1 MFAFAG
7 QIPCGI
13 INTEEQMATRN
24 ADKSRKKNI
33 TQQNLAATSGT
44 SWNGP
49 LTKDTRK
56 RPFLLE
62 VLFNALKL
70 LLFALIVM
78 GFGALGLV
86 YGVGKAYV
94 DSTPLLEV
102 SQLTRSDRTSYLYD
116 MYGNE
121 ITNLTSMEY
130 RDWADFNEIPDILK
144 NAFVSIEDVR
154 FYKHQ
159 GVDFKRV
166 FSAALEILGN
176 SNSSGGSTITQ
187 QLIKNKVLG
196 SQRTYKRK
204 MQEAYLA
211 IQLEKVVDKDQI
223 LEAYLNDIY
232 LGGSN
237 YGVKAAAKDY
247 FGKDLSELTIR
258 ECALLAGL
266 TQSPYY
272 YNPRQNMYY
281 RDGNPYYRT
290 VNRTNTVLERM
301 YQNGYITKEQY
312 FSALEE
318 QDNILPVSKNAKMYE
333 MAYFVEYAMNDV
345 ISHWMAQD
353 GAPDTAANRT
363 YYENMLR
370 TGGYK
375 IYTTVDP
382 KIQNTVQETLSTWNG
397 YPELADSS
405 AATLTEEISETVTI
419 QTVEP
424 QAAAVVID
432 QTNGCLRAIVGGRDE
447 PLIRKGLNRA
457 AQSYTEVGSC
467 IKPLA
472 VYGPALDKGMSPASV
487 VINAEGT
494 IAGWGTEKGYPGG
507 GLTSSRTYGFVTLR
521 SGLAQSLNV
530 VAARVLMEN
539 VGVATAAEYIQRL
552 GIPASQLN
560 LDGPGLALGTSGIT
574 PIQMCAAY
582 AAIANNGYYWQPISF
597 TRVEDEDGRIIL
609 DADVIRA
616 GATKVYQQTS
626 TAYQLVDILTDAVNN
641 GTGKLARLDGFRVA
655 GKTGTNS
662 KYSSV
667 YFAGMTCD
675 YTAVVW
681 IGHDLPSNKLKTGS
695 TGGDYAAALWQA
707 FMAKVMEGREDRPI
721 INENTTMLGMVQRTV
736 CPVSGRLASPGCI
749 KYQATGK
756 KFTLVTD
763 WFDYDS
769 VPTDYC
775 DMHVTVSI
783 CRDSNCRAGA
793 YCDPKSVEDVTYV
806 LILPDSMFFD
816 LSDDVLTKIFGKTY
830 VRTDKTPEAFI
841 NSLPVCNL
849 AESLSAAKASRD
861 ELIRQVTEFLSGA
874 SDLDSG
880 DRSELANLIGVA
892 AAANTIADVEEATAA
907 LQAAYDRISSQ
918 GD

>member
-1 MFAFAG
+1 MAKPILKIKKGGSPTQKTLSGRRQSAAG
-7 QIPCGI
+7 
-13 INTEEQMATRN
+13 
-24 ADKSRKKNI
+24 
-33 TQQNLAATSGT
+33 
-44 SWNGP
+44 GP
-49 LTKDTRK
+49 LTREKQK
-56 RPFLLE
+56 RPFVLE
-62 VLFNALKL
+62 VLFTALKL

-78 GFGALGLV
+78 GFGGLGLI

-94 DSTPLLEV
+94 DSTPMLEV

-116 MYGNE
+116 MNGDE

-187 QLIKNKVLG
+187 QLIKNKILG

-204 MQEAYLA
+204 AQEAYLA

-247 FGKDLSELTIR
+247 FGKELSELTIR

-290 VNRTNTVLERM
+290 INRTNTVLERM
-301 YQNGYITKEQY
+301 YQNGYITREQY
-312 FSALEE
+312 LSALEE
-318 QDNILPVSKNAKMYE
+318 QDTILPDSKNAKMYE
-333 MAYFVEYAMNDV
+333 MAYFVEYAITDV
-345 ISHWMAQD
+345 ITHWMAQD
-353 GAPDTAANRT
+353 GVPDTSANRS

-382 KIQNTVQETLSTWNG
+382 KVQNTVQETISTWNG
-397 YPELADSS
+397 YPELADGN

-432 QTNGCLRAIVGGRDE
+432 QSNGYLRAVVGGRDE

-457 AQSYTEVGSC
+457 TQSYTEVGSS

-472 VYGPALDKGMSPASV
+472 VYGPALDKGLSPASV

-507 GLTSSRTYGFVTLR
+507 GLSSSSTYGFVTVR
-521 SGLAQSLNV
+521 TGLVQSLNV

-539 VGVATAAEYIQRL
+539 VGVTTAAEYMERL

-582 AAIANNGYYWQPISF
+582 AAIANNGYYWAPISF
-597 TRVEDEDGRIIL
+597 TRVEDEDGRVIL
-609 DADVIRA
+609 DADLIRS
-616 GATKVYQQTS
+616 GATRVYEQTS
-626 TAYQLVDILTDAVNN
+626 TPYQLVDILTDAVRS
-641 GTGKLARLDGFRVA
+641 GTGRQARLNGFTVA

-681 IGHDLPSNKLKTGS
+681 IGHDMPSNKLKTGS
-695 TGGDYAAALWQA
+695 TGGDYAAALWKA
-707 FMAKVMEGREDRPI
+707 FMEKLMEGHTDRPI

-736 CPVSGRLASPGCI
+736 CPVSGKLASSSCI
-749 KYQATGK
+749 KYQGNGK
-756 KFTLVTD
+756 KFNLVTD

-793 YCDPKSVEDVTYV
+793 ACDPKSVEDVTYV
-806 LILPDSMFFD
+806 LIRPDSLFFD
-816 LSDDVLTKIFGKTY
+816 LSDEVLQKIFGNTY
-830 VRTDKTPEAFI
+830 VRTDKSPEAYI

-849 AESLSAAKASRD
+849 AESLSAAKSDRD
-861 ELIRQVTEFLSGA
+861 ALVSEVTSFLSTA
-874 SDLDSG
+874 PELG
-880 DRSELANLIGVA
+880 DEERAELADLIGKA
-892 AAANTIADVEEATAA
+892 AAANTISDIEDAADA
-907 LQAAYDRISSQ
+907 LRQAYDRIR
-918 GD
+918 GNG

>member
-1 MFAFAG
+1 MG
-7 QIPCGI
+7 DQSTKNKKGIPY
-13 INTEEQMATRN
+13 
-24 ADKSRKKNI
+24 
-33 TQQNLAATSGT
+33 TQQTLSRQGRRSSG
-44 SWNGP
+44 GP
-49 LTKDTRK
+49 LTRDQRK

-78 GFGALGLV
+78 GFGGLGLV

-94 DSTPLLEV
+94 DSTPMLEV

-116 MYGNE
+116 MNGDE

-187 QLIKNKVLG
+187 QLIKNKILG

-204 MQEAYLA
+204 AQEAYLA

-247 FGKDLSELTIR
+247 FGKELSELTIR
-258 ECALLAGL
+258 ESALLAGL

-290 VNRTNTVLERM
+290 ANRTNTVLERM
-301 YQNGYITKEQY
+301 YQNGYITREQY
-312 FSALEE
+312 LSALEE
-318 QDNILPVSKNAKMYE
+318 QETILPDSKNAKMYD
-333 MAYFVEYAMNDV
+333 MAYFVEYAISDV
-345 ISHWMAQD
+345 ITHWMAQD
-353 GAPDTAANRT
+353 GVPDTSANRS

-382 KIQNTVQETLSTWNG
+382 KVQNTVQETLSTWNG
-397 YPELADSS
+397 YPELADGN

-424 QAAAVVID
+424 QAAAVVMD
-432 QTNGCLRAIVGGRDE
+432 QTNGYLRAIIGGRDE

-457 AQSYTEVGSC
+457 AQSYTEVGSS

-472 VYGPALDKGMSPASV
+472 VYGPALDMGMSPASV
-487 VINAEGT
+487 IINAEGT

-507 GLTSSRTYGFVTLR
+507 GLSSSRTYGFVTLR
-521 SGLAQSLNV
+521 TGLAQSLNV

-539 VGVATAAEYIQRL
+539 VGVNTASQYMERL
-552 GIPASQLN
+552 GIPSSQLN

-574 PIQMCAAY
+574 PVQMCAAY
-582 AAIANNGYYWQPISF
+582 AAIANNGYYWAPISF
-597 TRVEDEDGRIIL
+597 TRVEDEDGRVIL
-609 DADVIRA
+609 DADLIRS
-616 GATKVYQQTS
+616 GATRVYEQTS
-626 TAYQLVDILTDAVNN
+626 TAYQLVDILTDAVKS
-641 GTGKLARLDGFRVA
+641 GTGKQAKLDGFTVA

-695 TGGDYAAALWQA
+695 TGGDYAASLWKA
-707 FMAKVMEGREDRPI
+707 FMSRLMEGHTDRPI

-736 CPVSGRLASPGCI
+736 CPVSGKLASPGCI
-749 KYQATGK
+749 QYQSNGS
-756 KFTLVTD
+756 KFKLVTD

-769 VPTDYC
+769 VPTEYC

-793 YCDPKSVEDVTYV
+793 SCDPKSVEDVTYV
-806 LILPDSMFFD
+806 LIRPDSLFFD
-816 LSDDVLTKIFGKTY
+816 LSDEVLQKIFGDTY
-830 VRTDKTPEAFI
+830 VRTDKSAETFI

-849 AESLSAAKASRD
+849 AENLSAAKSERD
-861 ELIRQVTEFLSGA
+861 ALVNEVTAFLSTA
-874 SDLDSG
+874 
-880 DRSELANLIGVA
+880 SELSAESRAELSVLIGNAIAAGTISDIETTVA
-892 AAANTIADVEEATAA
+892 A
-907 LQAAYDRISSQ
+907 LRQAYELVHSN
-918 GD
+918 

>member
-1 MFAFAG
+1 MKRKNLNRQKG
-7 QIPCGI
+7 TPSTQRSLSGPR
-13 INTEEQMATRN
+13 RN
-24 ADKSRKKNI
+24 A
-33 TQQNLAATSGT
+33 SG
-44 SWNGP
+44 GP
-49 LTKDTRK
+49 LTRDERK

-62 VLFNALKL
+62 VLFTALKL

-78 GFGALGLV
+78 GFGGLGLI

-94 DSTPLLEV
+94 DSTPMLEV

-166 FSAALEILGN
+166 FSAVLEILGN

-187 QLIKNKVLG
+187 QLIKNKILG
-196 SQRTYKRK
+196 SQRAYKRK
-204 MQEAYLA
+204 AQEAYLA
-211 IQLEKVVDKDQI
+211 IQLEKVVEKDQI

-247 FGKDLSELTIR
+247 FGKELSELTIR

-281 RDGNPYYRT
+281 RDGNAYYRT
-290 VNRTNTVLERM
+290 ISRTNTVLERM
-301 YQNGYITKEQY
+301 YQNGYITKDQY
-312 FSALEE
+312 QAALEE
-318 QDNILPVSKNAKMYE
+318 QDTILPVSKNSKMYD
-333 MAYFVEYAMNDV
+333 MAYFVEYAISDV
-345 ISHWMAQD
+345 ITHWMAQD
-353 GAPDTAANRT
+353 GAADTSANRS

-382 KIQNTVQETLSTWNG
+382 SVQNTVQETLSTWDG
-397 YPELADSS
+397 YPELADAN

-432 QTNGCLRAIVGGRDE
+432 QSTGYLRAIIGGRDE

-457 AQSYTEVGSC
+457 SQSYTEVGSC

-472 VYGPALDKGMSPASV
+472 VYGPALDKGLSPASV
-487 VINAEGT
+487 IINAEGT

-507 GLTSSRTYGFVTLR
+507 GLSSSRYYGFVTLR
-521 SGLAQSLNV
+521 TGLAQSLNV
-530 VAARVLMEN
+530 VAARVLMEH
-539 VGVATAAEYIQRL
+539 VGIATAAEYMERL
-552 GIPASQLN
+552 GIPASQIN

-582 AAIANNGYYWQPISF
+582 AAIANNGYYWSPISF
-597 TRVEDEDGRIIL
+597 TRVEDENGRVIL
-609 DADVIRA
+609 DADVIRS
-616 GATKVYQQTS
+616 GATRVFQQTS
-626 TAYQLVDILTDAVNN
+626 TAYQLVDILTDAVKS
-641 GTGKLARLDGFRVA
+641 GTGKQALMDGYTVA

-695 TGGDYAAALWQA
+695 TGGDYAAALWKA
-707 FMAKVMEGREDRPI
+707 FMEKLMEGRGNQPI
-721 INENTTMLGMVQRTV
+721 INENTTMLGMVERTV
-736 CPVSGRLASPGCI
+736 CPVSGKLASPGCI
-749 KYQATGK
+749 QYQGNGK
-756 KFTLVTD
+756 KFNLVND

-783 CRDSNCRAGA
+783 CRDSNCRASA
-793 YCDPKSVEDVTYV
+793 TCDPRTVEDVTYV
-806 LILPDSMFFD
+806 LIRPDSMFFD
-816 LSDDVLTKIFGKTY
+816 LSDEVLQKIFGDTY
-830 VRTDKTPEAFI
+830 VRTDKTTDAFI

-849 AESLSAAKASRD
+849 SENLSAARSNRDTLVNEVTYFLANAEWLSDDDWVELSELAAKASA
-861 ELIRQVTEFLSGA
+861 A
-874 SDLDSG
+874 SST
-880 DRSELANLIGVA
+880 SEI
-892 AAANTIADVEEATAA
+892 VEAMTS
-907 LQAAYDRISSQ
+907 LQQAYDRLRNN
-918 GD
+918 

>member
-1 MFAFAG
+1 
-7 QIPCGI
+7 
-13 INTEEQMATRN
+13 MAARN
-24 ADKSRKKNI
+24 VNKSKKRNI
-33 TQQNLAATSGT
+33 TQQNLAATPINPSG
-44 SWNGP
+44 GP
-49 LTKDTRK
+49 LTKNTRK

-78 GFGALGLV
+78 GFGVLGLV

-312 FSALEE
+312 ISALEE

-432 QTNGCLRAIVGGRDE
+432 QTNGFLRAIVGGRDE

-539 VGVATAAEYIQRL
+539 VGVATAAEYMQRL

-597 TRVEDEDGRIIL
+597 TRVEDEDGRVIL
-609 DADVIRA
+609 DADVIRS

-667 YFAGMTCD
+667 YFAGMTCE

-783 CRDSNCRAGA
+783 CRDSGCRAGA

-806 LILPDSMFFD
+806 LIRPDSMFFD
-816 LSDDVLTKIFGKTY
+816 LSDEVLSKIFGKTY

-861 ELIRQVTEFLSGA
+861 ELIRQVTEYLSGA
-874 SDLDSG
+874 SDIDSG
-880 DRSELANLIGVA
+880 DRSELANLIGIA

-907 LQAAYDRISSQ
+907 LQAAFDRIRSLEN
-918 GD
+918 

>member
-1 MFAFAG
+1 
-7 QIPCGI
+7 
-13 INTEEQMATRN
+13 MARPN
-24 ADKSRKKNI
+24 AKNRRGGAA
-33 TQQNLAATSGT
+33 TQQTLSGPHRPV
-44 SWNGP
+44 SGGP
-49 LTKDTRK
+49 LTRDERK

-78 GFGALGLV
+78 GFGGLGLV

-94 DSTPLLEV
+94 GSTPMLEV

-116 MYGNE
+116 MNGNE

-187 QLIKNKVLG
+187 QLIKNKILG

-247 FGKDLSELTIR
+247 FGKELSELTVR

-281 RDGNPYYRT
+281 RDGAPYFRT

-301 YQNGYITKEQY
+301 YQNGYITRDQY
-312 FSALEE
+312 LSAMEE
-318 QDNILPVSKNAKMYE
+318 QENILPVSKNAKMYD
-333 MAYFVEYAMNDV
+333 MAYFVEYAISDV

-353 GAPDTAANRT
+353 GVQDTAANRA

-382 KIQNTVQETLSTWNG
+382 NVQNTVQETLSSWNG

-432 QTNGCLRAIVGGRDE
+432 QANGYLRAIVGGRDE
-447 PLIRKGLNRA
+447 PLIRKGFNRA
-457 AQSYTEVGSC
+457 SQSYTEVGSC

-507 GLTSSRTYGFVTLR
+507 GLTSSRNYGFVTLR
-521 SGLAQSLNV
+521 TGLAQSLNV
-530 VAARVLMEN
+530 VAARVLMED
-539 VGVATAAEYIQRL
+539 VGIAAAAEYMERF

-597 TRVEDEDGRIIL
+597 TRVEDEDGRVIL
-609 DADVIRA
+609 DSDVIRN
-616 GATKVYQQTS
+616 GARRVFQQTS
-626 TAYQLVDILTDAVNN
+626 TAYQLVDILTDAVKS
-641 GTGKLARLDGFRVA
+641 GTGKLARMDNHTVA

-675 YTAVVW
+675 YTAVVY

-695 TGGDYAAALWQA
+695 TGGDYAAALWKA
-707 FMAKVMEGREDRPI
+707 FMDKLMEGHPDRPI

-736 CPVSGRLASPGCI
+736 CPVSGKLAAPGCI
-749 KYQATGK
+749 QYQGNGK
-756 KFTLVTD
+756 KFNLVTD
-763 WFDYDS
+763 WYDYDS

-783 CRDSNCRAGA
+783 CRDSNCRASA
-793 YCDPKSVEDVTYV
+793 SCDPKAVEDMTYV
-806 LILPDSMFFD
+806 LIRPDSMFFD
-816 LSDDVLTKIFGKTY
+816 LSDEVLEKVFGDTY
-830 VRTDKTPEAFI
+830 VRTDKTTEAFI

-849 AESLSAAKASRD
+849 AENLSAAKSNRD
-861 ELIRQVTEFLSGA
+861 ALVIEATYFLSTA
-874 SDLDSG
+874 EDLTDEEWTELSDLISQ
-880 DRSELANLIGVA
+880 A
-892 AAANTIADVEEATAA
+892 AAASSTADIEEATAV
-907 LQAAYDRISSQ
+907 LRQAYDRLR
-918 GD
+918 GN

>member
-1 MFAFAG
+1 MAEKYRK
-7 QIPCGI
+7 
-13 INTEEQMATRN
+13 IN
-24 ADKSRKKNI
+24 RKGSS
-33 TQQNLAATSGT
+33 TQQTLSAARKNALA
-44 SWNGP
+44 GP
-49 LTKDTRK
+49 LTKDHMRK

-78 GFGALGLV
+78 GFGGLGLV

-130 RDWADFNEIPDILK
+130 RDWADFNDIPDILK

-187 QLIKNKVLG
+187 QLIKNKILG
-196 SQRTYKRK
+196 AQRTYKRK

-211 IQLEKVVDKDQI
+211 IQLEKVVDKDRI

-247 FGKDLSELTIR
+247 FGKELSELTIR

-281 RDGNPYYRT
+281 REGNPYYRT

-301 YQNGYITKEQY
+301 YQNGYITREQY
-312 FSALEE
+312 VSALEE
-318 QDNILPVSKNAKMYE
+318 QDVILPVSKNAKMYE
-333 MAYFVEYAMNDV
+333 MAYFVEYAISDV
-345 ISHWMAQD
+345 ITHWMAQD
-353 GAPDTAANRT
+353 GVPDTAANRT

-370 TGGYK
+370 TGGFK

-382 KIQNTVQETLSTWNG
+382 NIQNAVQETLSTWDG
-397 YPELADSS
+397 YPELADSG

-432 QTNGCLRAIVGGRDE
+432 QSTGYLRAIIGGRDE

-507 GLTSSRTYGFVTLR
+507 GLNSSRSYGFVTLR
-521 SGLAQSLNV
+521 NGLAQSLNV
-530 VAARVLMEN
+530 VAARVLMED
-539 VGVATAAEYIQRL
+539 VGITLATEYMQRL

-582 AAIANNGYYWQPISF
+582 AAIANNGYYWRPISF
-597 TRVEDEDGRIIL
+597 TCVEDEDGRVIL
-609 DADVIRA
+609 DADVVRS
-616 GATKVYQQTS
+616 GATKVYEQTS
-626 TAYQLVDILTDAVNN
+626 TPYQLVDLLTDAVKS
-641 GTGKLARLDGFRVA
+641 GTGKLARMDGFTVA

-695 TGGDYAAALWQA
+695 TGGDYAAALWKA
-707 FMAKVMEGREDRPI
+707 FMEKVMEGHVDRPI

-736 CPVSGRLASPGCI
+736 CPVSGKLASPGCI
-749 KYQATGK
+749 KYQSNGK
-756 KFTLVTD
+756 KFNLVTD

-783 CRDSNCRAGA
+783 CRDSSCRAGA
-793 YCDPKSVEDVTYV
+793 FCDPKSVEDVTYV
-806 LILPDSMFFD
+806 LIRPDSMFFN
-816 LSDDVLTKIFGKTY
+816 LSDEVLQKIFGKTY

-841 NSLPVCNL
+841 SSLPVCTV
-849 AESLSAAKASRD
+849 AESLSAAKSNRD
-861 ELIRQVTEFLSGA
+861 TLIRDVTAFLSDTPEL
-874 SDLDSG
+874 SEE
-880 DRSELANLIGVA
+880 DRGELADLIARA
-892 AAANTIADVEEATAA
+892 AAADTISEIEQAIEA
-907 LQAAYDRISSQ
+907 LQKAFQRIR
-918 GD
+918 G

>member
-1 MFAFAG
+1 MVKIMEKAK
-7 QIPCGI
+7 
-13 INTEEQMATRN
+13 N
-24 ADKSRKKNI
+24 KSKIKKDI
-33 TQQNLAATSGT
+33 TQRNLSRSSRSALGGS
-44 SWNGP
+44 
-49 LTKDTRK
+49 LTRDERK

-62 VLFNALKL
+62 VLFSALKL
-70 LLFALIVM
+70 LLFALVVM
-78 GFGALGLV
+78 GFAGLGLV

-94 DSTPLLEV
+94 DSTPVMEV

-116 MYGNE
+116 MNGNE

-166 FSAALEILGN
+166 FSAVLEILGN

-187 QLIKNKVLG
+187 QLIKNKILG

-247 FGKDLSELTIR
+247 FGKELSELTIR

-290 VNRTNTVLERM
+290 VNRTNTVLDRM
-301 YQNGYITKEQY
+301 YQNGYINRDQY
-312 FSALEE
+312 LSALEE
-318 QDNILPVSKNAKMYE
+318 QDTILPVSKNAKMYD
-333 MAYFVEYAMNDV
+333 MAYFVEYAISDV
-345 ISHWMAQD
+345 ITHWMAQD
-353 GAPDTAANRT
+353 GVPDTSANRT
-363 YYENMLR
+363 YYENKLR

-382 KIQNTVQETLSTWNG
+382 TVQNAVQETLSTWNG
-397 YPELADSS
+397 YPELADGN
-405 AATLTEEISETVTI
+405 AAVLTEEISETVTI

-432 QTNGCLRAIVGGRDE
+432 QSTGYLRAIIGGRDE

-457 AQSYTEVGSC
+457 SQSFTEVGSC

-507 GLTSSRTYGFVTLR
+507 GLSSSRTYGFTTVRT
-521 SGLAQSLNV
+521 GLSQSLNV
-530 VAARVLMEN
+530 VAARVLMEH
-539 VGVATAAEYIQRL
+539 VGVSAAAEYMERL
-552 GIPASQLN
+552 GIPSTQIN

-597 TRVEDEDGRIIL
+597 TRMENEDGDVIL
-609 DADVIRA
+609 DADLIRS
-616 GATKVYQQTS
+616 GATKVYEQTS
-626 TAYQLVDILTDAVNN
+626 TAYQLVDILTDAVKS
-641 GTGKLARLDGFRVA
+641 GTGKQAKLDGFTVA

-695 TGGDYAAALWQA
+695 TGGDYAAALWKA
-707 FMAKVMEGREDRPI
+707 FMEKLMEGRTDRPI
-721 INENTTMLGMVQRTV
+721 IDENTTMLGMVQRTV
-736 CPVSGRLASPGCI
+736 CPVSGKLAASGCI
-749 KYQATGK
+749 QYQGNGK
-756 KFTLVTD
+756 KFNLVTD

-793 YCDPKSVEDVTYV
+793 SCDPQSVEDVTYV
-806 LILPDSMFFD
+806 LIRPDSMFFD
-816 LSDDVLTKIFGKTY
+816 LSDEVLQKIFGSTY
-830 VRTDKTPEAFI
+830 VRTDKMPEAFI

-849 AESLSAAKASRD
+849 AESLSAAKSERD
-861 ELIRQVTEFLSGA
+861 ALINEATAYLSTA
-874 SDLDSG
+874 
-880 DRSELANLIGVA
+880 SELSEEDRAELADLIGKA
-892 AAANTIADVEEATAA
+892 AAANTISDIEDATEA
-907 LQAAYDRISSQ
+907 LRLAYDRIHVH
-918 GD
+918 GA

>member
-1 MFAFAG
+1 M
-7 QIPCGI
+7 
-13 INTEEQMATRN
+13 EEKMAARN
-24 ADKSRKKNI
+24 VNKSKKRNI
-33 TQQNLAATSGT
+33 TQQNLAATPINPSG
-44 SWNGP
+44 GP
-49 LTKDTRK
+49 LTKNTRK

-78 GFGALGLV
+78 GFGVLGLV

-211 IQLEKVVDKDQI
+211 IQLEKVVDKDRI

-312 FSALEE
+312 ISALEE

-432 QTNGCLRAIVGGRDE
+432 QTNGFLRAIVGGRDE

-539 VGVATAAEYIQRL
+539 VGVATAAEYMQRL

-597 TRVEDEDGRIIL
+597 TRVEDEDGRVIL
-609 DADVIRA
+609 DADVIRS

-667 YFAGMTCD
+667 YFAGMTCE

-783 CRDSNCRAGA
+783 CRDSGCRAGA

-806 LILPDSMFFD
+806 LIRPDSMFFD
-816 LSDDVLTKIFGKTY
+816 LSDEVLSKIFGKTY

-861 ELIRQVTEFLSGA
+861 ELIRQVTEYLSGA
-874 SDLDSG
+874 SDIDSG
-880 DRSELANLIGVA
+880 DRSELANLIGIA

-907 LQAAYDRISSQ
+907 LQAAFDRIRSLEN
-918 GD
+918 

>member
-1 MFAFAG
+1 MMSKRTVNNRKKGTSTQHALSS
-7 QIPCGI
+7 
-13 INTEEQMATRN
+13 
-24 ADKSRKKNI
+24 SRKS
-33 TQQNLAATSGT
+33 ASG
-44 SWNGP
+44 GP
-49 LTKDTRK
+49 LTRDERK

-78 GFGALGLV
+78 GCGALGLV

-94 DSTPLLEV
+94 DSTPMLEV
-102 SQLTRSDRTSYLYD
+102 SQLTKSDRTSYLYD
-116 MYGNE
+116 MNGEE

-130 RDWADFNEIPDILK
+130 RDWADFSEIPDILK

-187 QLIKNKVLG
+187 QLIKNKILG

-237 YGVKAAAKDY
+237 YGVKAAARDY
-247 FGKDLSELTIR
+247 FGKELSELTIR

-281 RDGNPYYRT
+281 REGNPYYRT

-301 YQNGYITKEQY
+301 YQNGYITREQY
-312 FSALEE
+312 LAALEE
-318 QDNILPVSKNAKMYE
+318 QETILPISKNAKMYD
-333 MAYFVEYAMNDV
+333 MAYFVEYAISDV
-345 ISHWMAQD
+345 ITHWMAQD
-353 GAPDTAANRT
+353 GVPDTSANRT
-363 YYENMLR
+363 YYENKLR

-382 KIQNTVQETLSTWNG
+382 KIQNTVQETLSTWDG
-397 YPELADSS
+397 YPELADAN
-405 AATLTEEISETVTI
+405 AATMTEEISDTVTI

-432 QTNGCLRAIVGGRDE
+432 QSTGYLRAIVGGRDE
-447 PLIRKGLNRA
+447 PQIRKGLNRA

-472 VYGPALDKGMSPASV
+472 VYGPALDRGLSPASV

-521 SGLAQSLNV
+521 TGLAQSLNV
-530 VAARVLMEN
+530 VAARVLLES
-539 VGVATAAEYIQRL
+539 VGVGTAAEYMQRL
-552 GIPASQLN
+552 GIPSSQLN

-582 AAIANNGYYWQPISF
+582 AAIANNGYYWAPISF
-597 TRVEDEDGRIIL
+597 TRVEDEDGHVIL
-609 DADVIRA
+609 DADLIRS
-616 GATKVYQQTS
+616 GASRVYEQTS
-626 TAYQLVDILTDAVNN
+626 TPYQLVDILTDAVKS
-641 GTGKLARLDGFRVA
+641 GTGKLAKLDGFTVA

-662 KYSSV
+662 QYSSV

-695 TGGDYAAALWQA
+695 TGGDYAAALWKA
-707 FMAKVMEGREDRPI
+707 FMEQVMEGHEDRPI

-736 CPVSGRLASPGCI
+736 CPVSGMLAGPGCI
-749 KYQATGK
+749 KYQSTGK
-756 KFTLVTD
+756 KFNLVTD

-769 VPTDYC
+769 VPTHYC

-806 LILPDSMFFD
+806 LIRPDSMFFD
-816 LSDDVLTKIFGKTY
+816 LSDEVLFKIFGNTY
-830 VRTDKTPEAFI
+830 VRTDQTAEAFI
-841 NSLPVCNL
+841 NSLPMCNI
-849 AESLSAAKASRD
+849 AESLSAAKTARD
-861 ELIRQVTEFLSGA
+861 RLVSEVTLFLSDTPELA
-874 SDLDSG
+874 DEE
-880 DRSELANLIGVA
+880 RSELAGLIGTA
-892 AAANTIADVEEATAA
+892 AAANTITEIQDATAA
-907 LQAAYDRISSQ
+907 LQEAYDRIR
-918 GD
+918 GHY

>member
-1 MFAFAG
+1 
-7 QIPCGI
+7 
-13 INTEEQMATRN
+13 MAKPN
-24 ADKSRKKNI
+24 VKNRRGGPS
-33 TQQNLAATSGT
+33 TQQTLAGPRLSVSG
-44 SWNGP
+44 GP
-49 LTKDTRK
+49 LTRDERK

-70 LLFALIVM
+70 FALIVM
-78 GFGALGLV
+78 GFGGLGLV

-94 DSTPLLEV
+94 DSTPMLEV

-166 FSAALEILGN
+166 FSAVLEILGN

-187 QLIKNKVLG
+187 QLIKNKILG

-247 FGKDLSELTIR
+247 FGKELSELTVR

-281 RDGNPYYRT
+281 RDGKPYFRT

-301 YQNGYITKEQY
+301 YQNGYITRDQY
-312 FSALEE
+312 LSAMEE
-318 QDNILPVSKNAKMYE
+318 QENILPVSKNAKMYD
-333 MAYFVEYAMNDV
+333 MAYFVEYAISDV

-353 GAPDTAANRT
+353 GAPDTAANRS

-382 KIQNTVQETLSTWNG
+382 SVQNTVQETLSTWDG
-397 YPELADSS
+397 YPELADGN

-432 QTNGCLRAIVGGRDE
+432 QETGFLRAIVGGRDE

-457 AQSYTEVGSC
+457 SQSYTEVGSC

-472 VYGPALDKGMSPASV
+472 VYGPALDTGMSPASV

-507 GLTSSRTYGFVTLR
+507 GLSSSRNYGFVTLR
-521 SGLAQSLNV
+521 TGLAQSLNV
-530 VAARVLMEN
+530 VAARVLMED
-539 VGVATAAEYIQRL
+539 VGIAAATEYMERF

-597 TRVEDEDGRIIL
+597 TKVEDEEGHVVL
-609 DADVIRA
+609 DADVIRS
-616 GATKVYQQTS
+616 GSRRVFQQTS
-626 TAYQLVDILTDAVNN
+626 TAYQLVDILTDAVKS
-641 GTGKLARLDGFRVA
+641 GTGKQARMEGYTVA

-675 YTAVVW
+675 YTAVVY
-681 IGHDLPSNKLKTGS
+681 IGHDHPSNKLKTGS
-695 TGGDYAAALWQA
+695 TGGDYAAALWRA
-707 FMAKVMEGREDRPI
+707 FMEKLMEGRPNRPI

-736 CPVSGRLASPGCI
+736 CPVSGKLASPGCI
-749 KYQATGK
+749 QYQGNGK
-756 KFTLVTD
+756 KFNLISD

-783 CRDSNCRAGA
+783 CRDSNCRASIS
-793 YCDPKSVEDVTYV
+793 CDPRAVEDVTYV
-806 LILPDSMFFD
+806 LIRPDSMFFD
-816 LSDDVLTKIFGKTY
+816 LSDEVLQKIFGDTY
-830 VRTDKTPEAFI
+830 VRTDKTTDAFI
-841 NSLPVCNL
+841 NSLPVCSLSEN
-849 AESLSAAKASRD
+849 LSAAKSVRD
-861 ELIRQVTEFLSGA
+861 ALVNEATYYLSLAMELPDDEWN
-874 SDLDSG
+874 
-880 DRSELANLIGVA
+880 ELADLIGKA
-892 AAANTIADVEEATAA
+892 AAASTTSDIEDATEE
-907 LQAAYDRISSQ
+907 LRQAYDRIRGQ
-918 GD
+918 

>member
-1 MFAFAG
+1 
-7 QIPCGI
+7 
-13 INTEEQMATRN
+13 MAKTL
-24 ADKSRKKNI
+24 KKQKKAVSS
-33 TQQNLAATSGT
+33 TQQTLSNTRKSSATAPIT
-44 SWNGP
+44 R
-49 LTKDTRK
+49 DVRK

-70 LLFALIVM
+70 ILFAFIVM
-78 GFGALGLV
+78 GCGGLGLA

-94 DSTPLLEV
+94 DSTPMLEV
-102 SQLTRSDRTSYLYD
+102 SQLTKSDRTSYLYD
-116 MYGNE
+116 MYGKE

-130 RDWADFNEIPDILK
+130 RDWADLNEIPDILK
-144 NAFVSIEDVR
+144 NAFISIEDVR
-154 FYKHQ
+154 FYRHQ

-166 FSAALEILGN
+166 FSAVLEILGN

-187 QLIKNKVLG
+187 QLIKNKILG

-204 MQEAYLA
+204 IQEAYLA
-211 IQLEKVVDKDQI
+211 VQLEKIVEKDQI

-247 FGKDLSELTIR
+247 FGKELSELTIR

-281 RDGNPYYRT
+281 REGNPYYRT

-301 YQNGYITKEQY
+301 YQNGHITRDQY
-312 FSALEE
+312 SAALEE
-318 QDNILPVSKNAKMYE
+318 EDVILSESKNAKMYD
-333 MAYFVEYAMNDV
+333 MAYFVEYAINDV
-345 ISHWMAQD
+345 ITHWMAQD
-353 GAPDTAANRT
+353 GAPDTLANRS

-382 KIQNTVQETLSTWNG
+382 MIQNKVQETLSTWDG
-397 YPELADSS
+397 YPELADANAS
-405 AATLTEEISETVTI
+405 TLTEEISETVTI

-432 QTNGCLRAIVGGRDE
+432 QSTGCLRAIVGGRDE

-457 AQSYTEVGSC
+457 VQSYTEVGSC

-472 VYGPALDKGMSPASV
+472 VYGPALDMGMSPSSV

-507 GLTSSRTYGFVTLR
+507 GLSSSRNYGFVTLR
-521 SGLAQSLNV
+521 TGLAQSLNI
-530 VAARVLMEN
+530 VAARVLMED
-539 VGVATAAEYIQRL
+539 VGISKAAEYMERV

-582 AAIANNGYYWQPISF
+582 ASIANNGYYWDPISF
-597 TRVEDEDGRIIL
+597 THVVDEEGRVVL
-609 DADVIRA
+609 DADVIRR
-616 GATKVYQQTS
+616 GATKVYEQTS
-626 TAYQLVDILTDAVNN
+626 TAYQLVDILTDAVKN
-641 GTGKLARLDGFRVA
+641 GTGKQARIDGFTVA

-675 YTAVVW
+675 YTAVVY

-695 TGGDYAAALWQA
+695 TGGDYAASLWKA
-707 FMAKVMEGREDRPI
+707 FMEKIMDGRTDRPI

-736 CPVSGRLASPGCI
+736 CPVSGMLASPGCI
-749 KYQATGK
+749 QYQGNGK
-756 KFTLVTD
+756 KFNLVSD

-769 VPTDYC
+769 VPTEYC

-783 CRDSNCRAGA
+783 CKDSNCRAGVS
-793 YCDPKSVEDVTYV
+793 CDPKSVEDVTYV
-806 LILPDSMFFD
+806 LIRPDSMFFD
-816 LSDDVLTKIFGKTY
+816 LSDDVLQKIFGGTY
-830 VRTDKTPEAFI
+830 VRTDKSPDAFI
-841 NSLPVCNL
+841 SSLPVCNL
-849 AESLSAAKASRD
+849 AENLSAARNNRD
-861 ELIRQVTEFLSGA
+861 SLVEEVNAFLSLSNDLYDEDRNELI
-874 SDLDSG
+874 D
-880 DRSELANLIGVA
+880 LIG
-892 AAANTIADVEEATAA
+892 IADAATTISDIDDAVSA
-907 LQAAYDRISSQ
+907 LREAYDRIRLN
-918 GD
+918 

>member
-1 MFAFAG
+1 M
-7 QIPCGI
+7 
-13 INTEEQMATRN
+13 
-24 ADKSRKKNI
+24 KKTKNKKE
-33 TQQNLAATSGT
+33 ATSTQNVLSGNRR
-44 SWNGP
+44 SLSGGP
-49 LTKDTRK
+49 LTRYKRK

-70 LLFALIVM
+70 MLFALVVL
-78 GFGALGLV
+78 GFAGLGLV

-94 DSTPLLEV
+94 DSTPMLEV

-166 FSAALEILGN
+166 FSAVLEILGN

-187 QLIKNKVLG
+187 QLIKNKILG

-247 FGKDLSELTIR
+247 FGKELSELTIR

-290 VNRTNTVLERM
+290 INRTNTVLDRM
-301 YQNGYITKEQY
+301 YENGYITRDQY
-312 FSALEE
+312 LSALDE
-318 QDNILPVSKNAKMYE
+318 QDTILAVSKNAKMYD
-333 MAYFVEYAMNDV
+333 MAYFVEYAISDV
-345 ISHWMAQD
+345 ITHWMAQD
-353 GAPDTAANRT
+353 GVPDTSANRT
-363 YYENMLR
+363 YYENKLR

-382 KIQNTVQETLSTWNG
+382 TVQNTVQETLSTWNG
-397 YPELADSS
+397 YPELADSN
-405 AATLTEEISETVTI
+405 AAVLTEEISENVTI

-432 QTNGCLRAIVGGRDE
+432 QSTGDLRAIIGGRDE

-457 AQSYTEVGSC
+457 SQSYTEVGSC

-472 VYGPALDKGMSPASV
+472 VYGPALDHGVSPASV

-507 GLTSSRTYGFVTLR
+507 GLSSSRTYGFVTVR
-521 SGLAQSLNV
+521 TGLTQSLNV
-530 VAARVLMEN
+530 VAARVLMEH
-539 VGVATAAEYIQRL
+539 VGVATAAEYMQRL
-552 GIPASQLN
+552 GIPSSQIN
-560 LDGPGLALGTSGIT
+560 PDGPGLALGTSGIT

-597 TRVEDEDGRIIL
+597 TRMENEDGDVIL
-609 DADVIRA
+609 DADLIRS
-616 GATKVYQQTS
+616 GATRVYEQTS
-626 TAYQLVDILTDAVNN
+626 TPYQLVDILTDAVKT
-641 GTGKLARLDGFRVA
+641 GTGKLAAIDGYTVA

-695 TGGDYAAALWQA
+695 TGGDYAAALWKA
-707 FMAKVMEGREDRPI
+707 FMEQLMNGREDRPI
-721 INENTTMLGMVQRTV
+721 IDENTTMLGMVQRTV
-736 CPVSGRLASPGCI
+736 CPVSGMLASPGCI
-749 KYQATGK
+749 QYQGNGK
-756 KFTLVTD
+756 KFNLVTD

-769 VPTDYC
+769 VPTEYC

-783 CRDSNCRAGA
+783 CRDSNCRASSS
-793 YCDPKSVEDVTYV
+793 CDPKSVEDMTYV
-806 LILPDSMFFD
+806 LIRPDSMFFD
-816 LSDDVLTKIFGKTY
+816 LSDEVLHKIFGDTY

-849 AESLSAAKASRD
+849 AESLSAAKSARD
-861 ELIRQVTEFLSGA
+861 ALISEVTAYLSTE
-874 SDLDSG
+874 
-880 DRSELANLIGVA
+880 SELSEEDRAELADLIGAA
-892 AAANTIADVEEATAA
+892 AAANNISDIADAMEA
-907 LQAAYDRISSQ
+907 LNEAYERIRSE
-918 GD
+918 D

>member
-1 MFAFAG
+1 M
-7 QIPCGI
+7 
-13 INTEEQMATRN
+13 
-24 ADKSRKKNI
+24 DKKKLLVKSKRSI
-33 TQQNLAATSGT
+33 TQQNLSRSRQTAVSG
-44 SWNGP
+44 S
-49 LTKDTRK
+49 LTRDKRK

-70 LLFALIVM
+70 MLFALVVL
-78 GFGALGLV
+78 GFAGLGLV

-94 DSTPLLEV
+94 DSTPMLEV

-166 FSAALEILGN
+166 FSAVLEILGN

-187 QLIKNKVLG
+187 QLIKNKILG

-247 FGKDLSELTIR
+247 FGKELSELTIR

-290 VNRTNTVLERM
+290 INRTNTVLDRM
-301 YQNGYITKEQY
+301 YENGYITRDQY
-312 FSALEE
+312 LSALDE
-318 QDNILPVSKNAKMYE
+318 QDTILAVSKNAKMYD
-333 MAYFVEYAMNDV
+333 MAYFVEYAISDV
-345 ISHWMAQD
+345 ITHWMAQD
-353 GAPDTAANRT
+353 GVPDTSANRT
-363 YYENMLR
+363 YYENKLR

-382 KIQNTVQETLSTWNG
+382 TVQNTVQETLSTWNG
-397 YPELADSS
+397 YPELADSN
-405 AATLTEEISETVTI
+405 AAVLTEEISENVTI

-432 QTNGCLRAIVGGRDE
+432 QSTGYLRAIIGGRDE

-457 AQSYTEVGSC
+457 SQSYTEVGSC

-472 VYGPALDKGMSPASV
+472 VYGPALDHGVSPASV

-507 GLTSSRTYGFVTLR
+507 GLSSSRTYGFVTVR
-521 SGLAQSLNV
+521 TGLTQSLNV
-530 VAARVLMEN
+530 VAARVLMEH
-539 VGVATAAEYIQRL
+539 VGVATAAEYMQRL
-552 GIPASQLN
+552 GIPSSQIN
-560 LDGPGLALGTSGIT
+560 PDGPGLALGTSGIT

-597 TRVEDEDGRIIL
+597 TRMENEDGDVIL
-609 DADVIRA
+609 DADLIRS
-616 GATKVYQQTS
+616 GATRVYEQTS
-626 TAYQLVDILTDAVNN
+626 TPYQLVDILTDAVKT
-641 GTGKLARLDGFRVA
+641 GTGKLAAIDGYTVA

-695 TGGDYAAALWQA
+695 TGGDYAAALWKA
-707 FMAKVMEGREDRPI
+707 FMEQLMNGREDRPI
-721 INENTTMLGMVQRTV
+721 IDENTTMLGMVQRTV
-736 CPVSGRLASPGCI
+736 CPVSGMLASPGCI
-749 KYQATGK
+749 QYQGNGK
-756 KFTLVTD
+756 KFNLVTD

-769 VPTDYC
+769 VPTEYC

-783 CRDSNCRAGA
+783 CRDSNCRASSS
-793 YCDPKSVEDVTYV
+793 CDPKSVEDMTYV
-806 LILPDSMFFD
+806 LIRPDSMFFD
-816 LSDDVLTKIFGKTY
+816 LSDEVLHKIFGDTY

-849 AESLSAAKASRD
+849 AESLSAAKSARD
-861 ELIRQVTEFLSGA
+861 ALISEVTAYLSTE
-874 SDLDSG
+874 
-880 DRSELANLIGVA
+880 SELSEEDRAELADLIGVA
-892 AAANTIADVEEATAA
+892 AAANNISDIADAMEA
-907 LQAAYDRISSQ
+907 LNEAYERIRSE
-918 GD
+918 D

>member
-1 MFAFAG
+1 MPNKKVKNRTKGEVTQRTLSANRRAAAG
-7 QIPCGI
+7 
-13 INTEEQMATRN
+13 
-24 ADKSRKKNI
+24 
-33 TQQNLAATSGT
+33 
-44 SWNGP
+44 GP
-49 LTKDTRK
+49 LTREHRQ

-62 VLFNALKL
+62 VLFTALKL
-70 LLFALIVM
+70 LLFALIVL
-78 GFGALGLV
+78 GFGALGLL

-94 DSTPLLEV
+94 DSTPMLEV

-187 QLIKNKVLG
+187 QLIKNKILG

-211 IQLEKVVDKDQI
+211 IQLEKVVEKDQI

-247 FGKDLSELTIR
+247 FGKELSELTIR

-290 VNRTNTVLERM
+290 IHRTNTVLERM
-301 YQNGYITKEQY
+301 YQNGYITREQY
-312 FSALEE
+312 LSALNE
-318 QDNILPVSKNAKMYE
+318 QETILPTSKNAKMYD
-333 MAYFVEYAMNDV
+333 MAYFVEYAISDV

-353 GAPDTAANRT
+353 GVPDTSANRT
-363 YYENMLR
+363 YYENRLR

-382 KIQNTVQETLSTWNG
+382 KIQNAVQETLSAWDG
-397 YPELADSS
+397 YPELADSG

-487 VINAEGT
+487 IINAEGT

-521 SGLAQSLNV
+521 TGLAQSLNV
-530 VAARVLMEN
+530 VAARVLMED
-539 VGVATAAEYIQRL
+539 VGVAAAAEYMERL
-552 GIPASQLN
+552 GVPPAQIN

-582 AAIANNGYYWQPISF
+582 AAIANNGYYWKPISF
-597 TRVEDEDGRIIL
+597 TRVEDEDGRVIL
-609 DADVIRA
+609 DADVIRS
-616 GATKVYQQTS
+616 GATKVYEQTS
-626 TAYQLVDILTDAVNN
+626 TPYQLVDILTDAVKS
-641 GTGKLARLDGFRVA
+641 GTGKLAQLDGFTVA

-681 IGHDLPSNKLKTGS
+681 IGHDHPSNKLKTGS
-695 TGGDYAAALWQA
+695 TGGDYAAALWKA
-707 FMAKVMEGREDRPI
+707 FMEKIMEDHIDRPI

-736 CPVSGRLASPGCI
+736 CPVSGMLASPGCI
-749 KYQATGK
+749 KYQSNGK
-756 KFTLVTD
+756 KFKLVTD
-763 WFDYDS
+763 WYDYDS
-769 VPTDYC
+769 VPTEYC

-783 CRDSNCRAGA
+783 CRDSNCRSGA
-793 YCDPKSVEDVTYV
+793 ACDPKAVEDVTYV
-806 LILPDSMFFD
+806 LIRPDSMFFD
-816 LSDDVLTKIFGKTY
+816 LSDEVLEKIFGKTY

-849 AESLSAAKASRD
+849 AEKLSAAKSSRD
-861 ELIRQVTEFLSGA
+861 ALVREVSGFLSDT
-874 SDLDSG
+874 SEISEEE
-880 DRSELANLIGVA
+880 RSELAALLGA
-892 AAANTIADVEEATAA
+892 AAAADTISDIEDATDA
-907 LQAAYDRISSQ
+907 LRAAYDRIRNK
-918 GD
+918 

>member
-1 MFAFAG
+1 MG
-7 QIPCGI
+7 
-13 INTEEQMATRN
+13 
-24 ADKSRKKNI
+24 
-33 TQQNLAATSGT
+33 
-44 SWNGP
+44 GP
-49 LTKDTRK
+49 LTREKK
-56 RPFLLE
+56 RRSFLLE

-78 GFGALGLV
+78 AFGGLGLV

-94 DSTPLLEV
+94 DSTPMLEV

-116 MYGNE
+116 MNGNE

-196 SQRTYKRK
+196 AQRTYKRK
-204 MQEAYLA
+204 AQEAYLA
-211 IQLEKVVDKDQI
+211 IQLEKVVEKDQI

-247 FGKDLSELTIR
+247 FGKELSELSIR

-272 YNPRQNMYY
+272 YNPRQNKYY

-290 VNRTNTVLERM
+290 VNRTNTVLGRM
-301 YQNGYITKEQY
+301 YQNGYITREQY
-312 FSALEE
+312 LSALEE
-318 QDNILPVSKNAKMYE
+318 EETILPESKNAKMYE
-333 MAYFVEYAMNDV
+333 MAYFVEYAISDV
-345 ISHWMAQD
+345 ITHWMAQD
-353 GAPDTAANRT
+353 GMPDTSANRT

-382 KIQNTVQETLSTWNG
+382 NVQNTVQETLSTWNG
-397 YPELADSS
+397 YPELADGN

-432 QTNGCLRAIVGGRDE
+432 QSNGYLRAIVGGRDE

-457 AQSYTEVGSC
+457 AQSYTEVGSS

-507 GLTSSRTYGFVTLR
+507 GLSSSQNYGFVTVR
-521 SGLAQSLNV
+521 RGLAQSLNV

-539 VGVATAAEYIQRL
+539 VGVATAAEYMERL
-552 GIPASQLN
+552 GIPSSQLN

-574 PIQMCAAY
+574 PIQMCGAY
-582 AAIANNGYYWQPISF
+582 AAIANNGYFWQPISF
-597 TRVEDEDGRIIL
+597 TRVEDEDGVVIL
-609 DADVIRA
+609 DADVIRS
-616 GATKVYQQTS
+616 GATKVYEQTS
-626 TAYQLVDILTDAVNN
+626 TPYQLVDILTDAVKS
-641 GTGKLARLDGFRVA
+641 GTGKQARLNGFTVA

-695 TGGDYAAALWQA
+695 TGGDYAAALWKA
-707 FMAKVMEGREDRPI
+707 FMEKLMKDRTDRPI

-736 CPVSGRLASPGCI
+736 CPVSGKLASSSCI
-749 KYQATGK
+749 KYQGNGK
-756 KFTLVTD
+756 KFNLVTD

-793 YCDPKSVEDVTYV
+793 SCDPKSLEDVTYV
-806 LILPDSMFFD
+806 LIRPDSMFFD
-816 LSDDVLTKIFGKTY
+816 LSDDVLQKIFGNTF
-830 VRTDKTPEAFI
+830 VRTDKSSDGFI

-849 AESLSAAKASRD
+849 AESLSAAKSSRD
-861 ELIRQVTEFLSGA
+861 TLVNEVTTFLSA
-874 SDLDSG
+874 A
-880 DRSELANLIGVA
+880 SELSDEGREELADLIGKA
-892 AAANTIADVEEATAA
+892 AAANTISDIEEATAA
-907 LQAAYDRISSQ
+907 LQQAYDRLR
-918 GD
+918 GG

>member
-1 MFAFAG
+1 M
-7 QIPCGI
+7 
-13 INTEEQMATRN
+13 EEKMAVRN
-24 ADKSRKKNI
+24 VNKSKKRNI
-33 TQQNLAATSGT
+33 TQQNLAATPINPSG
-44 SWNGP
+44 GP
-49 LTKDTRK
+49 LTKNTRK

-78 GFGALGLV
+78 GFGVLGLV

-312 FSALEE
+312 ISALEE

-432 QTNGCLRAIVGGRDE
+432 QTNGFLRAIVGGRDE

-457 AQSYTEVGSC
+457 AQSYTQVGSC

-539 VGVATAAEYIQRL
+539 VGVATAAEYMQRL

-597 TRVEDEDGRIIL
+597 TRVEDEDGRVIL
-609 DADVIRA
+609 DADVIRS

-667 YFAGMTCD
+667 YFAGMTCE

-721 INENTTMLGMVQRTV
+721 INENPTMLGMVQRTV

-783 CRDSNCRAGA
+783 CRDSGCRAGA

-806 LILPDSMFFD
+806 LIRPDSMFFD
-816 LSDDVLTKIFGKTY
+816 LSDEVLSKIFGKTY

-861 ELIRQVTEFLSGA
+861 ELIRQVTEYLSGA
-874 SDLDSG
+874 SDIDSG
-880 DRSELANLIGVA
+880 DRSELANLIGIA

-907 LQAAYDRISSQ
+907 LQAAFDRIRSMEN
-918 GD
+918 

>member
-1 MFAFAG
+1 MDKTEAKTNAISDPSIKG
-7 QIPCGI
+7 RHRSR
-13 INTEEQMATRN
+13 NTALGDSLTR
-24 ADKSRKKNI
+24 DVRKN
-33 TQQNLAATSGT
+33 
-44 SWNGP
+44 
-49 LTKDTRK
+49 
-56 RPFLLE
+56 PFLLE

-70 LLFALIVM
+70 LLFALVVM
-78 GFGALGLV
+78 GFAGLGLV

-94 DSTPLLEV
+94 DSTPMLEV
-102 SQLTRSDRTSYLYD
+102 SQLTKSDRTSYLYD
-116 MYGNE
+116 MNGQE

-130 RDWADFNEIPDILK
+130 RDWADFGEIPDILK

-166 FSAALEILGN
+166 FSAVLEILGN

-187 QLIKNKVLG
+187 QLIKNKILG

-211 IQLEKVVDKDQI
+211 IQLEKVVEKDQI

-247 FGKDLSELTIR
+247 FGKELSELTIR

-301 YQNGYITKEQY
+301 YQNGYITREQY
-312 FSALEE
+312 LSALEE
-318 QDNILPVSKNAKMYE
+318 QETILPESKNAKMYE
-333 MAYFVEYAMNDV
+333 MAYFVEYAISDV
-345 ISHWMAQD
+345 ITHWMAQD
-353 GAPDTAANRT
+353 GVPDTSANRT

-382 KIQNTVQETLSTWNG
+382 TIQNTVQETLSTWNG
-397 YPELADSS
+397 YPELADAN
-405 AATLTEEISETVTI
+405 AATLTEEISENITI

-432 QTNGCLRAIVGGRDE
+432 QSNGYLRAIIGGRDE

-457 AQSYTEVGSC
+457 SQSYTEVGSC

-472 VYGPALDKGMSPASV
+472 VYGPALDKGLSPASV

-507 GLTSSRTYGFVTLR
+507 GLSSSRTYGFVTVR
-521 SGLAQSLNV
+521 TGLMQSLNV
-530 VAARVLMEN
+530 VAARVLMEH
-539 VGVATAAEYIQRL
+539 VGVAAAAEYLERL
-552 GIPASQLN
+552 GIPASQVN

-597 TRVEDEDGRIIL
+597 TRMEDENGEVIL
-609 DADVIRA
+609 DADLIRS
-616 GATKVYQQTS
+616 GATKVFEQTS
-626 TAYQLVDILTDAVNN
+626 TAYQLVDILTDAVNS
-641 GTGKLARLDGFRVA
+641 GTGKLAKIDGFTVA

-662 KYSSV
+662 QYSSV

-695 TGGDYAAALWQA
+695 TGGDYAAALWKA
-707 FMAKVMEGREDRPI
+707 FMEKLMSGKTDRPI

-736 CPVSGRLASPGCI
+736 CPVSGMLATSGCI
-749 KYQATGK
+749 QYQGNGK
-756 KFTLVTD
+756 KFNLVTD

-769 VPTDYC
+769 VPTEYC

-793 YCDPKSVEDVTYV
+793 YCDAKSVEDVTYV
-806 LILPDSMFFD
+806 LIRPDSMFFD
-816 LSDDVLTKIFGKTY
+816 LSDEVLQKIFGDTY

-849 AESLSAAKASRD
+849 AESLSAAKNSRD
-861 ELIRQVTEFLSGA
+861 ALISEVSIYLSNAAELTDE
-874 SDLDSG
+874 
-880 DRSELANLIGVA
+880 DRAELADLIGKA
-892 AAANTIADVEEATAA
+892 AAANTISDIEETTND
-907 LQAAYDRISSQ
+907 LRNAYERIQ
-918 GD
+918 GY

>member
-1 MFAFAG
+1 MSKRTVNNRKKGTSTQHALSS
-7 QIPCGI
+7 
-13 INTEEQMATRN
+13 
-24 ADKSRKKNI
+24 SRKS
-33 TQQNLAATSGT
+33 ASG
-44 SWNGP
+44 GP
-49 LTKDTRK
+49 LTRDERK

-78 GFGALGLV
+78 GCGALGLV

-94 DSTPLLEV
+94 DSTPMLEV
-102 SQLTRSDRTSYLYD
+102 SQLTKSDRTSYLYD
-116 MYGNE
+116 MNGEE

-130 RDWADFNEIPDILK
+130 RDWADFSEIPDILK

-187 QLIKNKVLG
+187 QLIKNKILG

-237 YGVKAAAKDY
+237 YGVKAAARDY
-247 FGKDLSELTIR
+247 FGKELSELTIR

-281 RDGNPYYRT
+281 REGNPYYRT

-301 YQNGYITKEQY
+301 YQNGYITREQY
-312 FSALEE
+312 LAALEE
-318 QDNILPVSKNAKMYE
+318 QETILPISKNAKMYD
-333 MAYFVEYAMNDV
+333 MAYFVEYAISDV
-345 ISHWMAQD
+345 ITHWMAQD
-353 GAPDTAANRT
+353 GVPDTSANRT
-363 YYENMLR
+363 YYENKLR

-382 KIQNTVQETLSTWNG
+382 KIQNTVQETLSTWDG
-397 YPELADSS
+397 YPELADAN
-405 AATLTEEISETVTI
+405 AATMTEEISDTVTI

-432 QTNGCLRAIVGGRDE
+432 QSTGYLRAIVGGRDE
-447 PLIRKGLNRA
+447 PQIRKGLNRA

-472 VYGPALDKGMSPASV
+472 VYGPALDRGLSPASV

-521 SGLAQSLNV
+521 TGLAQSLNV
-530 VAARVLMEN
+530 VAARVLLES
-539 VGVATAAEYIQRL
+539 VGVGTAAEYMQRL
-552 GIPASQLN
+552 GIPSSQLN

-582 AAIANNGYYWQPISF
+582 AAIANNGYYWAPISF
-597 TRVEDEDGRIIL
+597 TRVEDEDGHVIL
-609 DADVIRA
+609 DADLIRS
-616 GATKVYQQTS
+616 GASRVYEQTS
-626 TAYQLVDILTDAVNN
+626 TPYQLVDILTDAVKS
-641 GTGKLARLDGFRVA
+641 GTGKLAKLDGFTVA

-662 KYSSV
+662 QYSSV

-695 TGGDYAAALWQA
+695 TGGDYAAALWKA
-707 FMAKVMEGREDRPI
+707 FMEQVMEGHEDRPI

-736 CPVSGRLASPGCI
+736 CPVSGMLAGPGCI
-749 KYQATGK
+749 KYQSTGK
-756 KFTLVTD
+756 KFNLVTD

-769 VPTDYC
+769 VPTHYC

-806 LILPDSMFFD
+806 LIRPDSMFFD
-816 LSDDVLTKIFGKTY
+816 LSDEVLFKIFGNTY
-830 VRTDKTPEAFI
+830 VRTDQTAEAFI
-841 NSLPVCNL
+841 NSLPMCNI
-849 AESLSAAKASRD
+849 AESLSAAKTARD
-861 ELIRQVTEFLSGA
+861 RLVSEVTLFLSDTPELA
-874 SDLDSG
+874 DEE
-880 DRSELANLIGVA
+880 RSELAGLIGTA
-892 AAANTIADVEEATAA
+892 AAANTITEIQDATAA
-907 LQAAYDRISSQ
+907 LQEAYDRIR
-918 GD
+918 GHY

>member
-1 MFAFAG
+1 
-7 QIPCGI
+7 
-13 INTEEQMATRN
+13 MANKITN
-24 ADKSRKKNI
+24 SKKSRALTQHALTRKPKN
-33 TQQNLAATSGT
+33 TVGD
-44 SWNGP
+44 P
-49 LTKDTRK
+49 LTEAERK

-78 GFGALGLV
+78 GFGGLGLV

-94 DSTPLLEV
+94 DSTPMLEV

-116 MYGNE
+116 MNGHE

-130 RDWADFNEIPDILK
+130 RDWADLNDIPDILK

-166 FSAALEILGN
+166 FSAVLEILGN

-187 QLIKNKVLG
+187 QLIKNKILG
-196 SQRTYKRK
+196 TQRTYKRK
-204 MQEAYLA
+204 VQEAYLA

-223 LEAYLNDIY
+223 LGAYLNDIY
-232 LGGSN
+232 LGGSD

-247 FGKDLSELTIR
+247 FGKELSELTIR

-281 RDGNPYYRT
+281 REGTPYYRT
-290 VNRTNTVLERM
+290 TNRTNLVLERM
-301 YQNGYITKEQY
+301 YQNGYITRDQY
-312 FSALEE
+312 LSALDEVE
-318 QDNILPVSKNAKMYE
+318 TILPVSKNAKMYD
-333 MAYFVEYAMNDV
+333 MAYFVEYAISDV
-345 ISHWMAQD
+345 ITHWMAQD
-353 GAPDTAANRT
+353 GVPDTSANRT

-382 KIQNTVQETLSTWNG
+382 KVQNTVQETLSTWDG
-397 YPELADSS
+397 YPELADGN
-405 AATLTEEISETVTI
+405 AAMLTEEISETVTI

-432 QTNGCLRAIVGGRDE
+432 QSSGFLRAIVGGRDE

-472 VYGPALDKGMSPASV
+472 IYGPALDKGMSPASI

-507 GLTSSRTYGFVTLR
+507 GLSSSRTYGFVTLR
-521 SGLAQSLNV
+521 TGLAQSLNV
-530 VAARVLMEN
+530 VAARVLMED
-539 VGVATAAEYIQRL
+539 VGVVTAAEYMERV
-552 GIPASQLN
+552 GIPSSQLN

-582 AAIANNGYYWQPISF
+582 AAIANNGYYWAPISF
-597 TRVEDEDGRIIL
+597 TRVEDENGKVIL
-609 DADVIRA
+609 DADVIRS
-616 GATKVYQQTS
+616 GATRVYEQTS
-626 TAYQLVDILTDAVNN
+626 TAYQLVDILTDAVKS
-641 GTGKLARLDGFRVA
+641 GTGKLARMDDFTVA

-695 TGGDYAAALWQA
+695 TGGDYAAALWKA
-707 FMAKVMEGREDRPI
+707 FMENIMQGHVDEPI
-721 INENTTMLGMVQRTV
+721 IDENTTMLGMVQRTV
-736 CPVSGRLASPGCI
+736 CPVSGKLASAGCI
-749 KYQATGK
+749 QYQGNGK
-756 KFTLVTD
+756 KFNLVTD

-769 VPTDYC
+769 VPTEAC

-783 CRDSNCRAGA
+783 CRESNCRAGA
-793 YCDPKSVEDVTYV
+793 SCDPNSVEDVTYV
-806 LILPDSMFFD
+806 LIRPDSMFFD
-816 LSDDVLTKIFGKTY
+816 LSDDVLEKIFGDTY
-830 VRTDKTPEAFI
+830 VRTDKTPDAFI

-849 AESLSAAKASRD
+849 AENLSSAKMERDALISEATAFLSSTSELSEEERD
-861 ELIRQVTEFLSGA
+861 ELADLIVRATDA
-874 SDLDSG
+874 SSM
-880 DRSELANLIGVA
+880 
-892 AAANTIADVEEATAA
+892 ADVEEATAV
-907 LQAAYDRISSQ
+907 LREAYDRMR
-918 GD
+918 GY

>member
-1 MFAFAG
+1 
-7 QIPCGI
+7 
-13 INTEEQMATRN
+13 MADSNVKTKRKGLSAPKNVFRRTR
-24 ADKSRKKNI
+24 
-33 TQQNLAATSGT
+33 AASG
-44 SWNGP
+44 GP
-49 LTKDTRK
+49 LTQEERK

-70 LLFALIVM
+70 LLFAFIVM
-78 GFGALGLV
+78 GFGGLGLV

-94 DSTPLLEV
+94 DSTPLLEI
-102 SQLTRSDRTSYLYD
+102 SQLTKSDRTSYLYD

-187 QLIKNKVLG
+187 QLIKNKILG

-211 IQLEKVVDKDQI
+211 IQLEKVVEKDQI

-247 FGKDLSELTIR
+247 FGKELSELSIR

-266 TQSPYY
+266 TQSPYF

-301 YQNGYITKEQY
+301 YQNGYITRDQY
-312 FSALEE
+312 LSSLEE
-318 QDNILPVSKNAKMYE
+318 QESILPVSKNAKMYE
-333 MAYFVEYAMNDV
+333 MAYFVEYAISDV
-345 ISHWMAQD
+345 ITHWMAQD
-353 GAPDTAANRT
+353 GVPDTSANRT

-382 KIQNTVQETLSTWNG
+382 TVQNTVQETLSSWNG
-397 YPELADSS
+397 YPELADGN
-405 AATLTEEISETVTI
+405 AAVLTEEISETVTI

-432 QTNGCLRAIVGGRDE
+432 QSNGYLRAIIGGRDE
-447 PLIRKGLNRA
+447 PLIRRGLNRA
-457 AQSYTEVGSC
+457 AQSYTEVGSS

-507 GLTSSRTYGFVTLR
+507 GLSSGRTYGFVTLR
-521 SGLAQSLNV
+521 TGLAQSLNV
-530 VAARVLMEN
+530 VAGRVLMEH
-539 VGVATAAEYIQRL
+539 VGVSAAAEYMQRL

-609 DADVIRA
+609 DADLIRS
-616 GATKVYQQTS
+616 GATKVYEQTS
-626 TAYQLVDILTDAVNN
+626 TPYQLVDILTDAVKS
-641 GTGKLARLDGFRVA
+641 GTGKQARLDGFTVA

-695 TGGDYAAALWQA
+695 TGGDYAAALWKA
-707 FMAKVMEGREDRPI
+707 FMSKLMEGHTNRPI

-736 CPVSGRLASPGCI
+736 CPVSGKLASSGCI
-749 KYQATGK
+749 HYQGNGA
-756 KFTLVTD
+756 KFNLVTD

-769 VPTDYC
+769 VPTEYC

-793 YCDPKSVEDVTYV
+793 SCDPASTEDVTYV
-806 LILPDSMFFD
+806 LIRPDSMFFD
-816 LSDDVLTKIFGKTY
+816 LSDEVLQKIFGNTF
-830 VRTDKTPEAFI
+830 VRTDKSPDSFI

-849 AESLSAAKASRD
+849 AENLSAAKGERD
-861 ELIRQVTEFLSGA
+861 ALISEVTAFLSTA
-874 SDLDSG
+874 SELSEE
-880 DRSELANLIGVA
+880 DRAELANLMGQA
-892 AAANTIADVEEATAA
+892 AAANTISDIETAVDA
-907 LQAAYDRISSQ
+907 LRQAYTRMS
-918 GD
+918 GN

>member
-1 MFAFAG
+1 
-7 QIPCGI
+7 
-13 INTEEQMATRN
+13 MA
-24 ADKSRKKNI
+24 KQYSKHKKRGPS
-33 TQQNLAATSGT
+33 TQQTLSGAHRNVP
-44 SWNGP
+44 NGT
-49 LTKDTRK
+49 LTRDERK

-78 GFGALGLV
+78 GFGGLGLM

-94 DSTPLLEV
+94 DSTPMLEI

-116 MYGNE
+116 MHGNE

-130 RDWADFNEIPDILK
+130 RDWAALNEIPDILK

-187 QLIKNKVLG
+187 QLIKNKILG
-196 SQRTYKRK
+196 TQRTYKRK

-247 FGKDLSELTIR
+247 FGKELSELTIR

-281 RDGNPYYRT
+281 REGNPYFRT

-312 FSALEE
+312 QTALEE
-318 QDNILPVSKNAKMYE
+318 QENILSVSKNSKMYD
-333 MAYFVEYAMNDV
+333 MAYFVEYAISDV
-345 ISHWMAQD
+345 ITHWMSVD
-353 GAPDTAANRT
+353 GVPDTSANRT

-397 YPELADSS
+397 YPELADGN
-405 AATLTEEISETVTI
+405 AAVLTEEISENVTI

-432 QTNGCLRAIVGGRDE
+432 QSTGYLRAIIGGRDE
-447 PLIRKGLNRA
+447 PQIRKGLNRA
-457 AQSYTEVGSC
+457 AQSFTEVGSC

-472 VYGPALDKGMSPASV
+472 VYGPALDRGMSPASV

-507 GLTSSRTYGFVTLR
+507 GLSSSRTYGFVTMR
-521 SGLAQSLNV
+521 TGLAQSLNV
-530 VAARVLMEN
+530 VAARVLMED
-539 VGVATAAEYIQRL
+539 VGIATATEYMERL
-552 GIPASQLN
+552 GIPPAQLN

-597 TRVEDEDGRIIL
+597 TKVEDEDGHVVL
-609 DADVIRA
+609 DADLIRNR
-616 GATKVYQQTS
+616 ATKVYNQTS
-626 TAYQLVDILTDAVNN
+626 TAYQLVDMLTDAVKS
-641 GTGKLARLDGFRVA
+641 GTGKQARMNGFTVA

-695 TGGDYAAALWQA
+695 TGGDYAASLWKA
-707 FMAKVMEGREDRPI
+707 FMEKVM
-721 INENTTMLGMVQRTV
+721 
-736 CPVSGRLASPGCI
+736 
-749 KYQATGK
+749 
-756 KFTLVTD
+756 
-763 WFDYDS
+763 
-769 VPTDYC
+769 
-775 DMHVTVSI
+775 
-783 CRDSNCRAGA
+783 
-793 YCDPKSVEDVTYV
+793 
-806 LILPDSMFFD
+806 
-816 LSDDVLTKIFGKTY
+816 
-830 VRTDKTPEAFI
+830 
-841 NSLPVCNL
+841 
-849 AESLSAAKASRD
+849 
-861 ELIRQVTEFLSGA
+861 
-874 SDLDSG
+874 
-880 DRSELANLIGVA
+880 
-892 AAANTIADVEEATAA
+892 
-907 LQAAYDRISSQ
+907 
-918 GD
+918 

>member
-1 MFAFAG
+1 M
-7 QIPCGI
+7 
-13 INTEEQMATRN
+13 NLKN
-24 ADKSRKKNI
+24 LDRKKGAPS
-33 TQQNLAATSGT
+33 TQQTLSTARRTASG
-44 SWNGP
+44 GA
-49 LTKDTRK
+49 LTRDKRR

-62 VLFNALKL
+62 VLFTALKL

-78 GFGALGLV
+78 GFGGLGLV

-94 DSTPLLEV
+94 DSTPMLEV

-130 RDWADFNEIPDILK
+130 RDWADFDQIPDILK

-166 FSAALEILGN
+166 FSAVLEILGN

-187 QLIKNKVLG
+187 QLIKNKILG
-196 SQRTYKRK
+196 SQRAYKRK
-204 MQEAYLA
+204 AQEAYLA
-211 IQLEKVVDKDQI
+211 IQLEKVVEKDQI

-247 FGKDLSELTIR
+247 FGKELSELTIR

-281 RDGNPYYRT
+281 REGTPYYRT
-290 VNRTNTVLERM
+290 VNRTNTVLDRM
-301 YQNGYITKEQY
+301 YQNGYITRDQY
-312 FSALEE
+312 LAALEE
-318 QDNILPVSKNAKMYE
+318 QDTILPVSKNAKMYD
-333 MAYFVEYAMNDV
+333 MAYFVEYAISDV
-345 ISHWMAQD
+345 ITHWMAQD
-353 GAPDTAANRT
+353 GVADSAANRS

-382 KIQNTVQETLSTWNG
+382 TVQNTVQETLSTWNG
-397 YPELADSS
+397 YPELADAN

-432 QTNGCLRAIVGGRDE
+432 QSNGCLRAIVGGRDE

-457 AQSYTEVGSC
+457 SQSYTEVGSC

-472 VYGPALDKGMSPASV
+472 VYGPALDRGMSPASV

-507 GLTSSRTYGFVTLR
+507 GLSSSRYYGFVTLR
-521 SGLAQSLNV
+521 TGLAQSLNV
-530 VAARVLMEN
+530 VAARVLLEHVGIQAAGAYME
-539 VGVATAAEYIQRL
+539 RF
-552 GIPASQLN
+552 GIPTSQLN
-560 LDGPGLALGTSGIT
+560 MDGAGLALGTSGIT

-582 AAIANNGYYWQPISF
+582 AAIANNGYYWSPISF
-597 TRVEDEDGRIIL
+597 TRVEDENGKVVL
-609 DADVIRA
+609 DADVVRS
-616 GATKVYQQTS
+616 GAMRVFDQPS
-626 TAYQLVDILTDAVNN
+626 TAYQLVDILTDAVNS
-641 GTGKLARLDGFRVA
+641 GTGKQARMDGYAVA

-695 TGGDYAAALWQA
+695 TGGDYAAALWKA
-707 FMAKVMEGREDRPI
+707 FMEKLMEGHANQPI

-736 CPVSGRLASPGCI
+736 CPVSGKLASPGCI
-749 KYQATGK
+749 QYQGNGK
-756 KFTLVTD
+756 KFNLISD

-783 CRDSNCRAGA
+783 CRDSNCRASTS
-793 YCDPKSVEDVTYV
+793 CDPKAVEDVTYV
-806 LILPDSMFFD
+806 LIRPDSMFFD
-816 LSDDVLTKIFGKTY
+816 LSDDVLKKIFGDTY
-830 VRTDKTPEAFI
+830 VRTDKSSEAFV

-849 AESLSAAKASRD
+849 SENLSAAKSNRDALVNEATYFLSITMDLSDDERD
-861 ELIRQVTEFLSGA
+861 ELAE
-874 SDLDSG
+874 
-880 DRSELANLIGVA
+880 LIGNAV
-892 AAANTIADVEEATAA
+892 AANTTSDIEAAVAA
-907 LQAAYDRISSQ
+907 LQKSYDRIRNN
-918 GD
+918 

>member
-1 MFAFAG
+1 
-7 QIPCGI
+7 
-13 INTEEQMATRN
+13 MAKPVL
-24 ADKSRKKNI
+24 KSKKGGSP
-33 TQQNLAATSGT
+33 TQQTFSGARR
-44 SWNGP
+44 SVSGGS
-49 LTKDTRK
+49 LTRAERK

-78 GFGALGLV
+78 GFGGLGLV

-94 DSTPLLEV
+94 DSTPMLEV

-116 MYGNE
+116 MYGSE

-187 QLIKNKVLG
+187 QLIKNKILG

-211 IQLEKVVDKDQI
+211 IQLEKVVEKDQI

-247 FGKDLSELTIR
+247 FGKELSELTIR

-281 RDGNPYYRT
+281 REGNPYFRT

-301 YQNGYITKEQY
+301 YQNGYITRDQ
-312 FSALEE
+312 FLSAMEE
-318 QDNILPVSKNAKMYE
+318 QETILPESKNAKMYE
-333 MAYFVEYAMNDV
+333 MAYFVEYAISDV
-345 ISHWMAQD
+345 INHWMAQD
-353 GAPDTAANRT
+353 GVPDTSANRT

-382 KIQNTVQETLSTWNG
+382 NVQNTVQETLSTWDG
-397 YPELADSS
+397 YPELADGN

-432 QTNGCLRAIVGGRDE
+432 QTNGYLRAIVGGRDE

-457 AQSYTEVGSC
+457 AQSYTEVGSS

-472 VYGPALDKGMSPASV
+472 VYGPALDKGLSPASV

-507 GLTSSRTYGFVTLR
+507 GLSSNTNYGFVTVR
-521 SGLAQSLNV
+521 TGLAQSLNV
-530 VAARVLMEN
+530 VAARVLMEH
-539 VGVATAAEYIQRL
+539 VGVNTAAAYMERL

-574 PIQMCAAY
+574 PIQMCSAY
-582 AAIANNGYYWQPISF
+582 AAIANNGYYWAPISF
-597 TRVEDEDGRIIL
+597 TRVEDEEGNVIL
-609 DADVIRA
+609 DADLIRS
-616 GATKVYQQTS
+616 GAVKVYEQTS
-626 TAYQLVDILTDAVNN
+626 TAYQLVDILTDAVQK
-641 GTGKLARLDGFRVA
+641 GTGKQARLKDFTVA

-681 IGHDLPSNKLKTGS
+681 IGHDMPSNKLKTGS
-695 TGGDYAAALWQA
+695 TGGDYAAALWKA
-707 FMAKVMEGREDRPI
+707 FMEKLMEGHEERPI
-721 INENTTMLGMVQRTV
+721 INENTTMLGMVQRTI
-736 CPVSGRLASPGCI
+736 CPVSGMLASPSCI
-749 KYQATGK
+749 KYQGNGK
-756 KFTLVTD
+756 KFNLVTD

-775 DMHVTVSI
+775 DMHVTVSV
-783 CRDSNCRAGA
+783 CRDSNCRASA
-793 YCDPKSVEDVTYV
+793 SCDPKNVEDVTYV
-806 LILPDSMFFD
+806 LIRPESMFFD
-816 LSDDVLTKIFGKTY
+816 LSDEVLQKIFGDTY
-830 VRTDKTPEAFI
+830 VRTDKSPEAFI

-849 AESLSAAKASRD
+849 SENLSALKSSRD
-861 ELIRQVTEFLSGA
+861 ALIADVTAFLST
-874 SDLDSG
+874 S
-880 DRSELANLIGVA
+880 SELTDEDRGELADLLAKA
-892 AAANTIADVEEATAA
+892 AAANTIDDISEAVAA
-907 LQAAYDRISSQ
+907 LQQAYDRMR
-918 GD
+918 GN

>member
-1 MFAFAG
+1 MANPNLKNKRG
-7 QIPCGI
+7 GPSTQQ
-13 INTEEQMATRN
+13 TLSATRR
-24 ADKSRKKNI
+24 AFY
-33 TQQNLAATSGT
+33 G
-44 SWNGP
+44 GP
-49 LTKDTRK
+49 LTRDERK

-78 GFGALGLV
+78 GFGGLGLV

-102 SQLTRSDRTSYLYD
+102 SQLTKSDRTSYLYD
-116 MYGNE
+116 MNGDE

-130 RDWADFNEIPDILK
+130 RDWADLYEIPDILK

-187 QLIKNKVLG
+187 QLIKNKILG

-247 FGKDLSELTIR
+247 FGKELSELTIR

-301 YQNGYITKEQY
+301 YQNGYITRDQY
-312 FSALEE
+312 LASLEE
-318 QDNILPVSKNAKMYE
+318 QENILPVSKNSKMYE
-333 MAYFVEYAMNDV
+333 MAYFVEYAMSDV
-345 ISHWMAQD
+345 ITHWMAQD
-353 GAPDTAANRT
+353 GVQDTAANRS

-382 KIQNTVQETLSTWNG
+382 KVQNTVQETLSTWTG
-397 YPELADSS
+397 YPELADGN

-424 QAAAVVID
+424 QAAVVVID
-432 QTNGCLRAIVGGRDE
+432 QANGYLRAIIGGRDE
-447 PLIRKGLNRA
+447 PLIRKGFNRA
-457 AQSYTEVGSC
+457 TQSFTEVGSC

-507 GLTSSRTYGFVTLR
+507 GLSSSRTYGFVTLR
-521 SGLAQSLNV
+521 TGLAQSLNV
-530 VAARVLMEN
+530 VAARVLMED
-539 VGVATAAEYIQRL
+539 VGIATAAEYMERF

-560 LDGPGLALGTSGIT
+560 LDGPGLALGTSGVT

-582 AAIANNGYYWQPISF
+582 AAIANNGYYWKPISF
-597 TRVEDEDGRIIL
+597 TRVEDEDGHVIL
-609 DADVIRA
+609 DADLIRN
-616 GATKVYQQTS
+616 GATKVFEQNS
-626 TAYQLVDILTDAVNN
+626 TAYQLVDILTDAVKS
-641 GTGKLARLDGFRVA
+641 GTGKLARMDGYTVA

-675 YTAVVW
+675 YTAVVY

-695 TGGDYAAALWQA
+695 TGGDYAASLWKA
-707 FMAKVMEGREDRPI
+707 FMEKLMEGRTDRPI

-736 CPVSGRLASPGCI
+736 CPVSGKLASPGCI
-749 KYQATGK
+749 QYQGNGK
-756 KFTLVTD
+756 RFNLVSD

-783 CRDSNCRAGA
+783 CRDSNCRASA
-793 YCDPKSVEDVTYV
+793 SCDPKAVDEVTYV
-806 LILPDSMFFD
+806 LIRPDSMFFD
-816 LSDDVLTKIFGKTY
+816 LSDSVLQKIFGDTF
-830 VRTDKTPEAFI
+830 VRTDKSPEAFI

-849 AESLSAAKASRD
+849 AESLSVAKSNRDALMNEVSYFISTAEGLSDEEKGKLVDLMERAAYAGSM
-861 ELIRQVTEFLSGA
+861 
-874 SDLDSG
+874 
-880 DRSELANLIGVA
+880 
-892 AAANTIADVEEATAA
+892 ADIEEATAA
-907 LQAAYDRISSQ
+907 LRQAYDRMRSY
-918 GD
+918 